1 MMNCRSALFIAFLFM
16 GSGMGCAHFP
26 ADRHE
31 ESSPEAF
38 LRTSLQK
45 AEEYESRDE
54 WVEALREYEI
64 ALTLSPENRTA
75 LEGRGRAK
83 DRLKTL
89 AEERYLLGQKLQQ
102 EGRFSEARRLFLATL
117 RLDPDH
123 GGALETLAS
132 KKRLPT
138 HQEYVVHTLQPGE
151 TLSKIAA
158 MYYGDPAKFH
168 LIARFNQIQD
178 ARLVRVGQEIKVPS
192 LDGRMTETPD
202 QKGLEPNEKE
212 IPRGYWHW
220 SSVEAEQTERRMPA
234 EMAKAEEGYQIAGYR
249 ELGAELLREGRRQ
262 EALFELI
269 KVLSVYPDDEEAA
282 NYACDASFELGMLKF
297 QAKDYLAARE
307 YFAASLRY
315 RKDCRQSHAL
325 LKESEELF
333 KELHYKKGIEHY
345 GKEQLGEAI
354 KAWERVQSL
363 DPKYKR
369 VDTYIEKAKEIQEK
383 LEALRL
389 ETQQSLSD

>member
-1 MMNCRSALFIAFLFM
+1 
-16 GSGMGCAHFP
+16 
-26 ADRHE
+26 
-31 ESSPEAF
+31 
-38 LRTSLQK
+38 
-45 AEEYESRDE
+45 
-54 WVEALREYEI
+54 
-64 ALTLSPENRTA
+64 
-75 LEGRGRAK
+75 
-83 DRLKTL
+83 
-89 AEERYLLGQKLQQ
+89 
-102 EGRFSEARRLFLATL
+102 
-117 RLDPDH
+117 
-123 GGALETLAS
+123 
-132 KKRLPT
+132 
-138 HQEYVVHTLQPGE
+138 
-151 TLSKIAA
+151 
-158 MYYGDPAKFH
+158 
-168 LIARFNQIQD
+168 
-178 ARLVRVGQEIKVPS
+178 
-192 LDGRMTETPD
+192 
-202 QKGLEPNEKE
+202 
-212 IPRGYWHW
+212 
-220 SSVEAEQTERRMPA
+220 MPA

-282 NYACDASFELGMLKF
+282 NHACDASFELGMLKF

-354 KAWERVQSL
+354 KSWERVQSL